1 MGQLG
6 FLRDCM
12 PWHAIRSRSYRV
24 GGDWGSVSNGPK
36 PANTRSVYQVSPG
49 EGFTLK
55 LLKKSSCIRVVRSVI
70 YVLAFDATGQVAQSV
85 EQGIENPRVG
95 GSSPSL
101 TTIRIRKPLER
112 AAFSSAKWAC
122 SSVGQSARL
131 IIVRSQVRTL
141 SGPPP
146 NIEARPSGRAFFR
159 IWRRSSGRFWQ
170 EMPLGGLIALLF
182 CGGLRSLFW
191 QHAVDLVL

>member
-1 MGQLG
+1 M
-6 FLRDCM
+6 RDCM

-101 TTIRIRKPLER
+101 TTIRIREPLER

-146 NIEARPSGRAFFR
+146 NIEARPSGRAFFVCGVSR
-159 IWRRSSGRFWQ
+159 AAAFGRKCHQGASLRSF
-170 EMPLGGLIALLF
+170 F
-182 CGGLRSLFW
+182 CDGLRSLF
-191 QHAVDLVL
+191 

>member
-1 MGQLG
+1 MINRAAWVFCAIACRG
-6 FLRDCM
+6 M
-12 PWHAIRSRSYRV
+12 PSAADRTEWEAIGARSQTVQNLLILVAFSRLV
-24 GGDWGSVSNGPK
+24 
-36 PANTRSVYQVSPG
+36 QVRAYFKII
-49 EGFTLK
+49 E
-55 LLKKSSCIRVVRSVI
+55 KSSCIRVVRSVI
-70 YVLAFDATGQVAQSV
+70 YVPAFGATGQVAQSV

-101 TTIRIRKPLER
+101 TTIRIREPLER

-146 NIEARPSGRAFFR
+146 LLNKRPTVSHEPVER
-159 IWRRSSGRFWQ
+159 
-170 EMPLGGLIALLF
+170 LLDT
-182 CGGLRSLFW
+182 GN
-191 QHAVDLVL
+191 